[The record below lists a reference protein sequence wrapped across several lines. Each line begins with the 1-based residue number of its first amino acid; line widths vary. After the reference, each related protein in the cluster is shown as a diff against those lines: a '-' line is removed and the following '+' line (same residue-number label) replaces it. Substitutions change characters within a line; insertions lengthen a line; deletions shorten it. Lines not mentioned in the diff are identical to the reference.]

1 MEAEQKVQKEKPVEK
16 KYATLT
22 YRQFLI
28 PAIVMVVLS
37 FIVMYR
43 ASLALSPY
51 LENVALSYFIVVLL
65 FGYAIETGL
74 VAWAARLA
82 KIQDRSW
89 SKALFLAAGINFI
102 NGTFSLAT
110 TSIVYTNRAV
120 AGVLVFA
127 CVIAI
132 WFFIKRVYSL
142 KNKQVFRFLLWVL
155 LIIGIAAF
163 VIGLISSFFLTK
175 ALGN

>member
-1 MEAEQKVQKEKPVEK
+1 MEAEQKDPKT
-16 KYATLT
+16 YATLT

-51 LENVALSYFIVVLL
+51 LESVALGYFIVVLL
-65 FGYAIETGL
+65 LGYAIETGL

-82 KIQDRSW
+82 KIEGRSW

-110 TSIVYTNRAV
+110 TSILATNRAM
-120 AGVLVFA
+120 AGVLVFG
-127 CVIAI
+127 CVLAI

-142 KNKQVFRFLLWVL
+142 KNTQVFRFLLWIL

-163 VIGLISSFFLTK
+163 VIGIISSLFLTK